1 MVPDPAGLAAVDITN
16 PQTWNRYAYVGNN
29 PLSNVDPLG
38 LHCAVHGDELIGC
51 GGGGGSYDASAGVDA
66 AGNFAPGGVA
76 WFGAYGGWGT
86 STGAPGDGSW
96 GPCGAWCAP
105 PASLLGNITASQ
117 NAYGDQLYE
126 DWEQQA
132 LADLANQAASP
143 QNCQTRILTAVNAQF
158 GTSFTSDSNVG
169 TGPDA
174 PFQYST
180 GAPQGGGTLNID
192 IFPGTGQGGGI
203 SPGRYPVN
211 WWTYIIGVGS
221 TLHIPSGPSGTESS
235 STLVFSSNGFT
246 AHLDSAYPYNP
257 IGFIAHVLADMTGLG
272 GYKLCP

>member
-1 MVPDPAGLAAVDITN
+1 MRSQPREAVTQISPT
-16 PQTWNRYAYVGNN
+16 QGRT
-29 PLSNVDPLG
+29 
-38 LHCAVHGDELIGC
+38 
-51 GGGGGSYDASAGVDA
+51 
-66 AGNFAPGGVA
+66 
-76 WFGAYGGWGT
+76 WGT
-86 STGAPGDGSW
+86 G
-96 GPCGAWCAP
+96 
-105 PASLLGNITASQ
+105 
-117 NAYGDQLYE
+117 LYE